1 MNGGSTMKRTHLNP
15 VGLLSLMALPA
26 VLWFVSGERSY
37 LAFLIFLIFIPYF
50 GIKPDEFFLEHVKIA
65 ALWAFFAEMIV
76 VTLVILGATIFS
88 GPSAAVT
95 ALAVKCGFLAAY
107 VCFTAVL
114 TVREWREWKELDD
127 E

>member
-1 MNGGSTMKRTHLNP
+1 MKFTHINP

-26 VLWFVSGERSY
+26 ALWFVNGDCSY
-37 LAFLIFLIFIPYF
+37 LAFLIFLIFLPYF
-50 GIKPDEFFLEHVKIA
+50 GIKPDEFFLEHVKVA
-65 ALWAFFAEMIV
+65 ALWAFFAEMAV
-76 VTLVILGATIFS
+76 VTLVILVATFLS
-88 GPSAAVT
+88 GSSAGTT

>member
-1 MNGGSTMKRTHLNP
+1 MKFTHINP

-26 VLWFVSGERSY
+26 ALWFVNGDCSY
-37 LAFLIFLIFIPYF
+37 LAFLIFLIFLPYF
-50 GIKPDEFFLEHVKIA
+50 GVKPDEFFLEHVKVA
-65 ALWAFFAEMIV
+65 ALWAFFAEMAV

-95 ALAVKCGFLAAY
+95 TLAVKCGFLTAY
-107 VCFTAVL
+107 ILFTAVL
-114 TVREWREWKELDD
+114 TVREWRELRGIDD

>member
-1 MNGGSTMKRTHLNP
+1 
-15 VGLLSLMALPA
+15 MA
-26 VLWFVSGERSY
+26 
-37 LAFLIFLIFIPYF
+37 
-50 GIKPDEFFLEHVKIA
+50 
-65 ALWAFFAEMIV
+65 V
-76 VTLVILGATIFS
+76 VTLVILVATFLS
-88 GPSAAVT
+88 GSSAGTT

>member
-1 MNGGSTMKRTHLNP
+1 MKFTHINP

-114 TVREWREWKELDD
+114 TVREWRELRGIDD

>member
-1 MNGGSTMKRTHLNP
+1 MKFTHINP

-95 ALAVKCGFLAAY
+95 ALAVKYGFLTAY
-107 VCFTAVL
+107 ILFTAVL
-114 TVREWREWKELDD
+114 TVREWRELRGIDD

>member
-1 MNGGSTMKRTHLNP
+1 MKFTHINP

-26 VLWFVSGERSY
+26 ALWFVNGDRSY
-37 LAFLIFLIFIPYF
+37 LAFLIFLIFLPYF
-50 GIKPDEFFLEHVKIA
+50 GVKPDEFFLEHVKVA
-65 ALWAFFAEMIV
+65 ALWAFFAEMAV
-76 VTLVILGATIFS
+76 VTLVILVATFLS
-88 GPSAAVT
+88 GSSAGTT
-95 ALAVKCGFLAAY
+95 ALAVKCGFIAAY